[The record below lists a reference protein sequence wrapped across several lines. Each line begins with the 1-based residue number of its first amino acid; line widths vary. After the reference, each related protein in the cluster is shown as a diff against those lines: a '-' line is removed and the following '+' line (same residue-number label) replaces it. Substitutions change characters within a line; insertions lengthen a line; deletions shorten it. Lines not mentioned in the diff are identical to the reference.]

1 MNEIEELTMLLLYLT
16 AWDEEGYFYDEND
29 NLDKGTIKH
38 SWKGYSFDALNS
50 LTDKGYLYY
59 SKNKSKSVSITK
71 EGEELAKHLIEK
83 YSKSEDQQWIH
94 I

>member
-1 MNEIEELTMLLLYLT
+1 MIMNEIEELTMLLLYLT
-16 AWDEEGYFYDEND
+16 AWNEEGYFYDKND
-29 NLDKGTIKH
+29 NLSKGTIKH

-59 SKNKSKSVSITK
+59 SKNKSKLVSITK

-83 YSKSEDQQWIH
+83 YLKSENQQ
-94 I
+94 

>member
-29 NLDKGTIKH
+29 NLSKGAIKH
-38 SWKGYSFDALNS
+38 CWKGYSFDALNS
-50 LTDKGYLYY
+50 LTDEGYLYY

-83 YSKSEDQQWIH
+83 YLKSENQQ
-94 I
+94 

>member
-1 MNEIEELTMLLLYLT
+1 MIMNEIEELTMLLLYLT

-50 LTDKGYLYY
+50 LIDKGYLYY

-83 YSKSEDQQWIH
+83 YLKSENQQ
-94 I
+94 